1 MEKNSIEKDKLE
13 KNNLEKN
20 ALPKSSLL
28 DRNKGADKNRL
39 GRGLSALLPPA
50 RTVPA
55 TLSQDAPPDEEAA
68 APRLVES
75 ETRGVE
81 RLPLRA
87 IVPNTLQPRQ
97 VFDPESLEDL
107 AESVRVHGIL
117 QPIMVRALGGGRYE
131 LVAGERRF
139 RAAEKAGL
147 TDVPAVVRT
156 MTDEESLTVA
166 LIENIQREDLNAI
179 EAARGYRQL
188 MDQFHLT
195 QTELARQIG
204 KSQPTVANAM
214 GLLRLPEE
222 IQASIASGQVSGEHG
237 RLLLTIKD
245 DAQRSSL
252 WRRVVDQGLS
262 AKELRGL
269 IAQEPTQSSTRVQ
282 ATEPFTKDIHW
293 QGLEDKLRAA
303 LGMKVSIRLGREG
316 RGTLTIEFSDADEI
330 EYLLEKIHV
339 GA

>member
-1 MEKNSIEKDKLE
+1 MEKNSPE
-13 KNNLEKN
+13 KNSLEKN

-28 DRNKGADKNRL
+28 DRTKSADKNRL

-50 RTVPA
+50 RIA
-55 TLSQDAPPDEEAA
+55 TAPPPPDVQPDEETVASSPTKA
-68 APRLVES
+68 EAP
-75 ETRGVE
+75 GVE

-97 VFDPESLEDL
+97 VFDPEALEDL

-117 QPIMVRALGGGRYE
+117 QPIMVRALGSGRYE

-188 MDQFHLT
+188 MDQFGLT

-222 IQASIASGQVSGEHG
+222 IQSSIASGQVSGEHG

-245 DAQRSSL
+245 DAQRSSF

-303 LGMKVSIRLGREG
+303 LGMKVGIRLGREG

-330 EYLLEKIHV
+330 EYLLEKIHP
-339 GA
+339 AT

>member
-1 MEKNSIEKDKLE
+1 MEKN
-13 KNNLEKN
+13 NP
-20 ALPKSSLL
+20 PKSSLL

-50 RTVPA
+50 RIA
-55 TLSQDAPPDEEAA
+55 SAPPPADAEMAQPSP
-68 APRLVES
+68 APAPS
-75 ETRGVE
+75 ETETSGVE
-81 RLPLRA
+81 KIALRA

-97 VFDPESLEDL
+97 IFDPEALEDL
-107 AESVRVHGIL
+107 AASVRAHGVL
-117 QPIMVRALGGGRYE
+117 QPIMVRPMGGGRYE

-147 TDVPAVVRT
+147 TEVPAQVRT

-188 MDQFHLT
+188 MDQFRLT

-222 IQASIASGQVSGEHG
+222 IQASVSSGQISGEHG
-237 RLLLTIKD
+237 RLLLTVKD
-245 DAQRSSL
+245 DAQRLSI
-252 WRRVVDQGLS
+252 WRTTVDQGLS
-262 AKELRGL
+262 AKELRVL
-269 IAQEPTQSSTRVQ
+269 VAQEPLPPSARVQ
-282 ATEPFTKDIHW
+282 AASPTVKDIHW

-303 LGMKVSIRLGREG
+303 LGMKVGIKLGREG

-330 EYLLEKIHV
+330 EYLLEKIHP
-339 GA
+339 AI

>member
-1 MEKNSIEKDKLE
+1 LE
-13 KNNLEKN
+13 KNN
-20 ALPKSSLL
+20 LPKSSLL
-28 DRNKGADKNRL
+28 DRNKGTDKNRL

-50 RTVPA
+50 RTAPA
-55 TLSQDAPPDEEAA
+55 SPPSPMEPDEEKVPPVTAEA
-68 APRLVES
+68 EVA
-75 ETRGVE
+75 GVE
-81 RLPLRA
+81 RIPLRS
-87 IVPNTLQPRQ
+87 IVPNSLQPRQ
-97 VFDPESLEDL
+97 IFDPEALEDL
-107 AESVRVHGIL
+107 AESVRVHGVL
-117 QPIMVRALGGGRYE
+117 QPVMVRPLGAGRYE

-147 TDVPAVVRT
+147 TEVPAVVRA
-156 MTDEESLTVA
+156 MTDEESLVIA

-222 IQASIASGQVSGEHG
+222 IQSSIGLGQISGEHG

-245 DAQRSSL
+245 DRQRLSV
-252 WRRVVDQGLS
+252 WRATLDQGLS
-262 AKELRGL
+262 VKEMRYVMAQAPGQTGTRG
-269 IAQEPTQSSTRVQ
+269 Q
-282 ATEPFTKDIHW
+282 AAPAATKDIHW

-303 LGMKVSIRLGREG
+303 LGMKVGIKLGREG

-330 EYLLEKIHV
+330 EYLLEKIHP

>member
-1 MEKNSIEKDKLE
+1 MEKNSLE
-13 KNNLEKN
+13 KNN
-20 ALPKSSLL
+20 LPKSSLL
-28 DRNKGADKNRL
+28 ERSKGTDKNRL

-50 RTVPA
+50 RTAPIPPP
-55 TLSQDAPPDEEAA
+55 SDA
-68 APRLVES
+68 RLVE
-75 ETRGVE
+75 EADVPTPKEVEAPGVE
-81 RLPLRA
+81 RLPLSA

-97 VFDPESLEDL
+97 VFDPEALEDL

-117 QPIMVRALGGGRYE
+117 QPIMVRALGRGRYE

-147 TDVPAVVRT
+147 AEVPAVVRT

-188 MDQFHLT
+188 MEQFHLT
-195 QTELARQIG
+195 QTEIARQIG

-222 IQASIASGQVSGEHG
+222 MQASIASGQVSGEHG

-245 DAQRSSL
+245 DAQRLSV
-252 WRRVVDQGLS
+252 WRRAVDQGLS
-262 AKELRGL
+262 VKELRGL
-269 IAQEPTQSSTRVQ
+269 LAHEPSQPGARVQ
-282 ATEPFTKDIHW
+282 ATQPLIKDIHW

-303 LGMKVSIRLGREG
+303 LGMKVGIRLGREG

-330 EYLLEKIHV
+330 EYLLEKIHP
-339 GA
+339 AA

>member
-1 MEKNSIEKDKLE
+1 LE
-13 KNNLEKN
+13 KNN
-20 ALPKSSLL
+20 LPKSSLL
-28 DRNKGADKNRL
+28 DRTKGADKNRL

-50 RTVPA
+50 RAVPA
-55 TLSQDAPPDEEAA
+55 VPPSPAVPDEEIATPVTA
-68 APRLVES
+68 EAEAP
-75 ETRGVE
+75 GIE
-81 RLPLRA
+81 RVPLRS

-97 VFDPESLEDL
+97 TFDPEALEDL
-107 AESVRVHGIL
+107 AESVRVHGVL
-117 QPIMVRALGGGRYE
+117 QPIMVRPLGAGRYE

-147 TDVPAVVRT
+147 TELPAVIRA
-156 MTDEESLTVA
+156 MTDEESLVIA

-222 IQASIASGQVSGEHG
+222 MQSSIGAGQISGEHG

-245 DAQRSSL
+245 DMQRLSV
-252 WRRVVDQGLS
+252 WRAAVDQGLS
-262 AKELRGL
+262 VKEMRLMM
-269 IAQEPTQSSTRVQ
+269 AQEPLPPGARAQS
-282 ATEPFTKDIHW
+282 APAAAKDIHW

-303 LGMKVSIRLGREG
+303 LGMKVGIKLGREG

-330 EYLLEKIHV
+330 EYLLEKIHP
-339 GA
+339 AA